1 MEEGPTRTNNKV
13 VFLCYPCSTACTPR
27 LLASVC
33 VPEASFPGR
42 KFGSPQFLTDN
53 RPPTNHTLHY
63 GLIST
68 WIKKCKMSAKANL
81 SVSHQTSNWISDLNF
96 LQFLR
101 FRCSRVCS
109 KCIGSTII
117 IWYPFWTLIII
128 SWFREKYRKLKLPIQ
143 ASLPSFNPVIS

>member
-101 FRCSRVCS
+101 FRCPIVCS
-109 KCIGSTII
+109 QCIGLDCIGFTFGYGVKKIFDI
-117 IWYPFWTLIII
+117 
-128 SWFREKYRKLKLPIQ
+128 
-143 ASLPSFNPVIS
+143 PSELLQSSVDSGRNTVN